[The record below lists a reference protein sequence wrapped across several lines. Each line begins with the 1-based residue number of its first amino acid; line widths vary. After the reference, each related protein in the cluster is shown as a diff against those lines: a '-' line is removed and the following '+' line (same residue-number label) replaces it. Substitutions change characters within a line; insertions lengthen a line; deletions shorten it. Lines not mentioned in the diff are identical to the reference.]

1 MSVEEICNE
10 FDMHCKKPAMEIEI
24 NNDDDEDIT
33 SQMDLDGML
42 QIASA
47 SIDDF
52 LGKDYAL
59 PEDASSEMLS
69 SRT

>member
-1 MSVEEICNE
+1 MSVDEICNE

-24 NNDDDEDIT
+24 NNDDDEDDEDIT

-47 SIDDF
+47 TIDDF

-59 PEDASSEMLS
+59 PEDA
-69 SRT
+69 